1 MRKSRKNSVSTAVG
15 RKIKAVRKYQSISG
29 NQLAQLTG
37 LTQQQIS
44 RYESGKTSMTIDTIV
59 RIAQALDISVA
70 VLLDDYLTPEYDDTN
85 F

>member
-15 RKIKAVRKYQSISG
+15 RKIKAVRKYHSISG

-70 VLLDDYLTPEYDDTN
+70 VLLDDYLTPEDDDTN